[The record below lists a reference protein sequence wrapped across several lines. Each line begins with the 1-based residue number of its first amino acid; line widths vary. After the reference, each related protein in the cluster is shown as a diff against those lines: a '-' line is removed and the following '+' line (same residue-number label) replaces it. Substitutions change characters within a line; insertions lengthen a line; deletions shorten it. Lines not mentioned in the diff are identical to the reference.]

1 MSSKADLAVD
11 LAGLQ
16 KIADDLN
23 TVKNQMNDFGS
34 TDKDSLSDSEIADS
48 KVKGALD
55 DFAGGWR
62 DGRKEIAG
70 GIDSVAKM
78 AAKVVE
84 ELTKKDEELRNEL
97 IKAGGH
103 APGGGH

>member
-16 KIADDLN
+16 KVADDLN
-23 TVKNQMNDFGS
+23 AIKNQMEDFGH
-34 TDKDSLSDSEIADS
+34 TDKDSLSDNELADG
-48 KVKGALD
+48 KVQGALD

-62 DGRKEIAG
+62 DGRKEIADG
-70 GIDSVAKM
+70 VDSVAKM
-78 AAKVVE
+78 ASKVVE
-84 ELTKKDEELRNEL
+84 ELTKKDEELKNEL

-103 APGGGH
+103 A